1 MQFTISAAAL
11 MAFAA
16 QALAQVADFDPV
28 LTPTNWEEVA
38 AGKTLEITWQAKP
51 KYSGEKISISLIGGA
66 TQNTQVPIKT
76 IATGVDNDAASYSWT
91 IDSSVGNE
99 NVYGLV
105 LKLESNPEVFQY
117 SFPFKIEGGKE
128 EEKPTEKPSV
138 TKGDYELPTAP
149 ASTKAPVPHYP
160 GPETTVVAVHETVTV
175 PCNTTT
181 AGSPTTFVPVIK
193 THYPAPPAP
202 PAHNNGTAP
211 SVPAGQP
218 PVYTAPAQPPVVPTQ
233 PAGQPPVYGQPTP
246 TPVPVSGAARFGA
259 PIAVVAGLVMAAFAL

>member
-16 QALAQVADFDPV
+16 KALAQVADFDPV
-28 LTPTNWEEVA
+28 LTPTNWEEVS

-76 IATGVDNDAASYSWT
+76 IATGIDNDAASYSWA
-91 IDSSVGNE
+91 IDSTLGTE

-117 SFPFKIEGGKE
+117 SFPFKIEGAKKS
-128 EEKPTEKPSV
+128 EEKPSQ
-138 TKGDYELPTAP
+138 TKNDYEVPSSVAPKPTKSA
-149 ASTKAPVPHYP
+149 AYP
-160 GPETTVVAVHETVTV
+160 IPETTVVAVSETVTV
-175 PCNTTT
+175 PCNNT
-181 AGSPTTFVPVIK
+181 AGSPTTFVPVVK

-202 PAHNNGTAP
+202 PAHNGTAP
-211 SVPAGQP
+211 NP
-218 PVYTAPAQPPVVPTQ
+218 PVYTHPAQPP
-233 PAGQPPVYGQPTP
+233 
-246 TPVPVSGAARFGA
+246 
-259 PIAVVAGLVMAAFAL
+259 

>member
-16 QALAQVADFDPV
+16 KALAQVADFDPV
-28 LTPTNWEEVA
+28 LTPSNWEETNV
-38 AGKTLEITWQAKP
+38 GKTLEITWQAKP

-76 IATGVDNDAASYSWT
+76 IATGIDNDKASYSWT
-91 IDSSVGNE
+91 IDSSVGDN

-117 SFPFKIEGGKE
+117 SFPFKIAGGKE
-128 EEKPTEKPSV
+128 ETKPSKTEKKPE
-138 TKGDYELPTAP
+138 YEAPTAP
-149 ASTKAPVPHYP
+149 AKTEETKYPVH
-160 GPETTVVAVHETVTV
+160 PETTVVAVHETVTV
-175 PCNTTT
+175 PCNTT
-181 AGSPTTFVPVIK
+181 AGSPTTFVPIVK
-193 THYPAPPAP
+193 TNYPVPVP
-202 PAHNNGTAP
+202 HNNGTAP
-211 SVPAGQP
+211 TYPAGQP
-218 PVYTAPAQPPVVPTQ
+218 PVNTQPAGQPPVVPTQ